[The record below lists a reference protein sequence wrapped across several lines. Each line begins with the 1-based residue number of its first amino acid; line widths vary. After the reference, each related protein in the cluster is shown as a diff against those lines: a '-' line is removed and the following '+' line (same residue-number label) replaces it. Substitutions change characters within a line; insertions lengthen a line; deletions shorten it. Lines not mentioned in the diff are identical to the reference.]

1 MFLSRLERLRVM
13 LAMPGFFWITAIQRM
28 ESSVLYKKWGLTW
41 LCSSAISMLRRW
53 VYISSVSCSRCW
65 MLMLIS
71 FTVRPICPSSSC
83 GFSISGSKEKSLAAM
98 RRSRALRRLTGREK
112 YAEVSTARQT
122 ASSRLKASTV
132 ATVYTMCSPSWSSAV
147 CNAQWYS
154 VRPPSASARPVTWYC
169 APPISHSCPGASPAA
184 VNPCGKPCGS
194 ALASVPDPVAINSV
208 FRSA

>member
-1 MFLSRLERLRVM
+1 
-13 LAMPGFFWITAIQRM
+13 
-28 ESSVLYKKWGLTW
+28 
-41 LCSSAISMLRRW
+41 
-53 VYISSVSCSRCW
+53 
-65 MLMLIS
+65 
-71 FTVRPICPSSSC
+71 
-83 GFSISGSKEKSLAAM
+83 M

-147 CNAQWYS
+147 CSAQWYS
-154 VRPPSASARPVTWYC
+154 VRPPNASARPVTWYC

-184 VNPCGKPCGS
+184 VNPCGNPCGS
-194 ALASVPDPVAINSV
+194 ALASVPGPVAINSV